1 MPRST
6 PSSPNSSPRL
16 TAGLALHQRVRD
28 AARSPDAFLEF
39 CFTDSTGRPV
49 RQAAVHR
56 ELQAFL
62 TAHPKG
68 LVELPRDHGKSMQVC
83 GRVLWELGRRPG
95 LRVKLVC
102 ATDQLA
108 ADRTRF
114 LREAVADNRRVR
126 LVFPRLTP
134 ARPWA
139 AHAFTVARP
148 ASAIGPSVAAF
159 GVGAGSTGARA
170 DLLVCDDI
178 VDVRCL
184 HSKGDRDRVADYF
197 TNNLLNLLEPDGRFW
212 GLSTPWH
219 ADDLNARL
227 KRNPAF
233 AVFRRAVGPNLEPVW
248 PEKWPPGALAERLTE
263 IGAAAFARG
272 YRLLP
277 IDEGE
282 VFIRPEWVKFWTDE
296 LPRERF
302 EAVVLAVDPAVTAKA
317 TADASALVVLG
328 RVADSTEVRVLEA
341 VGRRVAAPDLVRLID
356 DADRRWRPRCHPVR
370 GERGVRRA
378 ARPDAAARPVRPP
391 GPGRG
396 PGAAQGGPGGG
407 VRRPGPERERV
418 VEGRRRRGGR
428 GPAGVVRRGDDVPVR
443 GARRPGGRG
452 GRRGGVAVGT
462 AGTTGV
468 DMRLNEQVGDLARRT
483 RGRHLRRSVRPAS
496 SRRVQFPPRP
506 ADEDGLGRR
515 ADDPD
520 EPDAGLPVVGELLL
534 QLLGQVVR
542 GEDFDGQVRGMRMN
556 PLRGGRSPSNRPAS
570 TTEAS
575 GMRTSWSSCGK
586 QR

>member
-356 DADRRWRPRCHPVR
+356 DADRRWRPDVILFEANAAFAGLRDLMQRHARFGPRVR
-370 GERGVRRA
+370 GEAQARHKA
-378 ARPDAAARPVRPP
+378 ARVAAFAVPVQNGSVLLKGDGGGVDAGQRELFDEATTFPFAAHDDLVDAAAA
-391 GPGRG
+391 
-396 PGAAQGGPGGG
+396 GA
-407 VRRPGPERERV
+407 EW
-418 VEGRRRRGGR
+418 
-428 GPAGVVRRGDDVPVR
+428 
-443 GARRPGGRG
+443 
-452 GRRGGVAVGT
+452 
-462 AGTTGV
+462 
-468 DMRLNEQVGDLARRT
+468 L
-483 RGRHLRRSVRPAS
+483 
-496 SRRVQFPPRP
+496 
-506 ADEDGLGRR
+506 LGR
-515 ADDPD
+515 P
-520 EPDAGLPVVGELLL
+520 EPRV
-534 QLLGQVVR
+534 
-542 GEDFDGQVRGMRMN
+542 
-556 PLRGGRSPSNRPAS
+556 
-570 TTEAS
+570 
-575 GMRTSWSSCGK
+575 WI
-586 QR
+586 